1 MPGPYSLIEA
11 GLCVRNFIVA
21 THVKGALAIGLSVE
35 SVRQLLTLLEVLVV
49 IKHYLNGT
57 VGKKCQR
64 AVLCNEL
71 CDVVAVVVAIGSLK
85 LS

>member
-49 IKHYLNGT
+49 I
-57 VGKKCQR
+57 
-64 AVLCNEL
+64 
-71 CDVVAVVVAIGSLK
+71 
-85 LS
+85 